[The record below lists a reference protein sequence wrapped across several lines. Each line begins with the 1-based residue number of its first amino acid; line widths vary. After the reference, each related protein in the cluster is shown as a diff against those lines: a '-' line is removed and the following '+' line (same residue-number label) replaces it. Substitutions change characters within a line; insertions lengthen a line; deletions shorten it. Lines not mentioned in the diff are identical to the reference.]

1 MDLSLTDRVA
11 MVLGA
16 GGGLGGAIAATL
28 SAEGARVAAC
38 DISEESL
45 DATVRAAEKDSVSLL
60 AVPFDLSDLDAGDA
74 AVADIESRLGGVDIL
89 VNVTGGPPP
98 TPAAGNP
105 AAAWRTQFDA
115 MVTSVI
121 HLTDRVL
128 PHMRGQGWGRVVTS
142 TSSGVIAPIP
152 NLGLSNALRS
162 ALVGW
167 SKTLA
172 GEVARDGVTVNV
184 VVPGRIAT
192 GRIQRLDEAR
202 AEREGRTV
210 LEVSD
215 ASTSSIPVGR
225 YGRPDEYA
233 DVVAF
238 LSSDRASFVNGAMVR
253 VDGGMIPSI

>member
-28 SAEGARVAAC
+28 AAEGARVAAC

-45 DATVRAAEKDSVSLL
+45 DATVRAAEKGSVSLL
-60 AVPFDLSDLDAGDA
+60 AVPFDLSDLDAGNA
-74 AVADIESRLGGVDIL
+74 AVADIESQLGGVDIL
-89 VNVTGGPPP
+89 VNITGGPPP

-105 AAAWRTQFDA
+105 AEAWRTQFDA
-115 MVTSVI
+115 MVTAVI

-128 PHMRGQGWGRVVTS
+128 PHMRGQGWGRVITS

-202 AEREGRTV
+202 AEREGRSV
-210 LEVSD
+210 QEVSD

-225 YGRPDEYA
+225 YGRPEEYA

-238 LSSDRASFVNGAMVR
+238 LSSDRAAFVNGAMVR